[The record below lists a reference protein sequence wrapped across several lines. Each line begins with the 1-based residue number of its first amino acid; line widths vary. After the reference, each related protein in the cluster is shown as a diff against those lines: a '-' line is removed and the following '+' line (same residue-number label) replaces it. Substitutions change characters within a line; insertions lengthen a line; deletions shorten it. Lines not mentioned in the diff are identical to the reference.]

1 MSRAGSWRRKASI
14 WAREPVFTPERKLWR
29 AVLTQAHEDAE
40 LAAPEGVD
48 DSEPLEQ
55 LYARSY
61 LRADTPQEA
70 ENLKLVCEFADL
82 PADRIY
88 LWARRRYPLQQ
99 TPAKDVECG
108 SPAAALTTAPLEQSK
123 EGEPGSRTPQIAA

>member
-14 WAREPVFTPERKLWR
+14 WAHEPVFAPERKLWR

-48 DSEPLEQ
+48 DFEPVER

-99 TPAKDVECG
+99 ASTKDVECG
-108 SPAAALTTAPLEQSK
+108 SPAAALTAAPFEQSEK
-123 EGEPGSRTPQIAA
+123 REPGSHTPPIAA